1 VVGVLSP
8 ETNRDV
14 GNPLLTRLLGY
25 LAAVS
30 WLLLAV
36 VTAYGITR
44 GGQNSVTIN
53 MIVAAIFAGIAVLLY
68 LRHRAVEDV
77 RSGNPD
83 SVEIRRLLLIEGI
96 FAALGLVSGCLLLTA
111 AAFRVWREGMPVF
124 G

>member
-1 VVGVLSP
+1 
-8 ETNRDV
+8 
-14 GNPLLTRLLGY
+14 LTRLLGY

-83 SVEIRRLLLIEGI
+83 RVEIRRLLLIEGI